1 VAIEVRI
8 LGPLEIVGD
17 DGPVTLGAPK
27 HRRLLAAL
35 ALGRGRTC
43 SVDELVEA
51 VWGPSPPASAR
62 KLVQIYVG
70 RLRQALPFAPLLTD
84 GPGYALRLEPG
95 ALDAERFER
104 QIGDATAALGAGNA
118 PLAASLAERA
128 LALWRG
134 AALADVA
141 YEEFARAEAERLEE
155 LRLVGLELHLD
166 AQLQLGRDVLA
177 DALALGTQH
186 PLRERPQAL
195 AMLAL
200 YRAGRQ
206 GEALDVFVRTRGR
219 LREELGL
226 EPGPELRELQRRILQ
241 QDPELDAVG
250 EDELRARLP
259 APASP
264 IVGREHELAALQALL
279 DRRDIRLLVLTGAGG
294 SGKTRLALEA
304 ARAAAPSFA
313 NGVVLVELAPLRDP
327 ELVVPTIAH
336 AAGLG
341 EPQGQSATALGDALR
356 DRELLLVLDNA
367 EHLRP
372 AAPAFVELLA
382 QAPRLTVLVTS
393 RSVLHVSGE
402 HVFPV
407 APLDEE
413 ASVTLFEQRARAL
426 DPSFALTAENRPVV
440 SALCRR
446 VDGLPLAIELAAA
459 RIRTLTP
466 QALLDRLDDRLTVL
480 TGGQLDLPA
489 RQQTLRETLD
499 WSVELLGEQE
509 RRVLARLSV
518 FPGGAT
524 FDAAQEVCGAD
535 PDSLGG
541 LVDNSMVRRTD
552 AAGEARFV
560 QLETIREYGLTLLGD
575 GRDDAEFALA
585 RYLCDLV
592 ERAELRGPEQARW
605 IAVLDVEL
613 DNLRTA
619 LDFLAGRPEP
629 EPELQLAGAL
639 WRYWWVR
646 GHLAEGA
653 ARLDGALAR
662 GAGVVSRQRA
672 RALQGRAGLAVAGG
686 DYDVAA
692 ERGAEAIEV
701 ARETGAQFDEMAA
714 HTVLGVVAN
723 ARKDFPAARHH
734 HGQSLLLAEHL
745 GLEPTAEKLNL
756 ANVSMNEGD
765 TAAAVPLLSDVLE
778 HHRREGVTE
787 GVGFASLNLGLA
799 LYDLGEHEKAHGLF
813 AEARDAFT
821 ELGFRA
827 HVAHALQGL
836 AACEAGAGRH
846 EEAARLLARANAEL
860 QDVGWSGDDFDAEL
874 GPTLEAELREA
885 LGDERYAAIVA
896 EAA

>member
-313 NGVVLVELAPLRDP
+313 NGVVLVELAPLRDRSSSCRRSRP
-327 ELVVPTIAH
+327 PRGWVSRRGSPR
-336 AAGLG
+336 
-341 EPQGQSATALGDALR
+341 PRSAT
-356 DRELLLVLDNA
+356 
-367 EHLRP
+367 
-372 AAPAFVELLA
+372 
-382 QAPRLTVLVTS
+382 
-393 RSVLHVSGE
+393 RS
-402 HVFPV
+402 
-407 APLDEE
+407 
-413 ASVTLFEQRARAL
+413 
-426 DPSFALTAENRPVV
+426 
-440 SALCRR
+440 
-446 VDGLPLAIELAAA
+446 
-459 RIRTLTP
+459 
-466 QALLDRLDDRLTVL
+466 
-480 TGGQLDLPA
+480 
-489 RQQTLRETLD
+489 
-499 WSVELLGEQE
+499 
-509 RRVLARLSV
+509 
-518 FPGGAT
+518 
-524 FDAAQEVCGAD
+524 
-535 PDSLGG
+535 
-541 LVDNSMVRRTD
+541 
-552 AAGEARFV
+552 
-560 QLETIREYGLTLLGD
+560 
-575 GRDDAEFALA
+575 
-585 RYLCDLV
+585 
-592 ERAELRGPEQARW
+592 
-605 IAVLDVEL
+605 
-613 DNLRTA
+613 
-619 LDFLAGRPEP
+619 
-629 EPELQLAGAL
+629 
-639 WRYWWVR
+639 
-646 GHLAEGA
+646 
-653 ARLDGALAR
+653 
-662 GAGVVSRQRA
+662 
-672 RALQGRAGLAVAGG
+672 
-686 DYDVAA
+686 
-692 ERGAEAIEV
+692 
-701 ARETGAQFDEMAA
+701 ETGSCSWCW
-714 HTVLGVVAN
+714 TTPSTSGRL
-723 ARKDFPAARHH
+723 RRRSSSCSRRP
-734 HGQSLLLAEHL
+734 HG
-745 GLEPTAEKLNL
+745 
-756 ANVSMNEGD
+756 
-765 TAAAVPLLSDVLE
+765 
-778 HHRREGVTE
+778 
-787 GVGFASLNLGLA
+787 
-799 LYDLGEHEKAHGLF
+799 
-813 AEARDAFT
+813 
-821 ELGFRA
+821 
-827 HVAHALQGL
+827 
-836 AACEAGAGRH
+836 
-846 EEAARLLARANAEL
+846 
-860 QDVGWSGDDFDAEL
+860 
-874 GPTLEAELREA
+874 
-885 LGDERYAAIVA
+885 
-896 EAA
+896 